1 MLLRKD
7 PTANALMGGVV
18 TPKNAIELAKR
29 IGCKPT
35 EDELYVAHVFD
46 P

>member
-7 PTANALMGGVV
+7 PTVNALMGGVV
-18 TPKNAIELAKR
+18 TQENAIELAKR
-29 IGCKPT
+29 IGRKPT
-35 EDELYVAHVFD
+35 EDELYVAHFFG